1 MGNLIIIKSN
11 LKRIA
16 KNKMFIILTF
26 LLPLIIT
33 LALGVIMEKAGK
45 QTTLLINSDKGELS
59 QEFIKELS
67 NDNDIKIYDKED
79 ALEKTKKKLVSQC
92 YEIPDNFS
100 ELISRG
106 EKPKI
111 IVHRLESGTTTGLFE
126 FNSNELINK
135 MILSSELKNS
145 GVKVS
150 LEELS
155 QDNLDIVLTGRENG
169 KITDSI
175 ILGVLISFIFFDS
188 IGVALELFLLNK
200 ENILERSFSTS
211 NRPSTIIGAIL
222 IALFIF
228 HSVAFSSVFIIQAAF
243 RGSATLQNWPVY
255 VLNIVAMVFVAL
267 SLGIF
272 VARICKNE
280 NMISVLVQVIA
291 WITCF
296 VGGSF
301 APYEFLPSAVRMF
314 SKFTPQ
320 YWAIKSINTGNI
332 YLAGIVALFGI
343 ALFTAGT
350 FKVRRFE

>member
-1 MGNLIIIKSN
+1 MGKLIIIKSN

-16 KNKMFIILTF
+16 KNKLFIILTF

-33 LALGVIMEKAGK
+33 LTLGILMEKVGEP
-45 QTTLLINSDKGELS
+45 TTLLINNDKGELS
-59 QEFIKELS
+59 LDFIKEL
-67 NDNDIKIYDKED
+67 NKDNDIKIDNKED

-111 IVHRLESGTTTGLFE
+111 IVYRIESGTTTGLFE
-126 FNSNELINK
+126 FKCNDLLNK

-155 QDNLDIVLTGRENG
+155 QDNLDIVQTGRENG
-169 KITDSI
+169 KVADSI

-188 IGVALELFLLNK
+188 IGVAMELFSLNK

-228 HSVAFSSVFIIQAAF
+228 HAVAFSSVFIIQAAF
-243 RGSATLQNWPVY
+243 RGSATLGNWPVY
-255 VLNIVAMVFVAL
+255 LLNIVAMVFVAL
-267 SLGIF
+267 SLAIF
-272 VARICKNE
+272 VTRICKNE
-280 NMISVLVQVIA
+280 NIISVFVQVIA

-301 APYEFLPSAVRMF
+301 MPYEFLPSGVRMF

-320 YWAIKSINTGNI
+320 YWAIKSINTGNM
-332 YLAGIVALFGI
+332 YLTGIVVLFGI

-350 FKVRRFE
+350 LKVRRFE

>member
-1 MGNLIIIKSN
+1 ML
-11 LKRIA
+11 LKR
-16 KNKMFIILTF
+16 LR
-26 LLPLIIT
+26 
-33 LALGVIMEKAGK
+33 
-45 QTTLLINSDKGELS
+45 
-59 QEFIKELS
+59 
-67 NDNDIKIYDKED
+67 
-79 ALEKTKKKLVSQC
+79 KKLVSQC

-126 FNSNELINK
+126 FNSNNLINK

-155 QDNLDIVLTGRENG
+155 QDNLDIVLTGRDNG

-188 IGVALELFLLNK
+188 IGVATELFLLNK

-222 IALFIF
+222 IALFTF

-255 VLNIVAMVFVAL
+255 V
-267 SLGIF
+267 
-272 VARICKNE
+272 
-280 NMISVLVQVIA
+280 
-291 WITCF
+291 T
-296 VGGSF
+296 
-301 APYEFLPSAVRMF
+301 
-314 SKFTPQ
+314 
-320 YWAIKSINTGNI
+320 
-332 YLAGIVALFGI
+332 
-343 ALFTAGT
+343 
-350 FKVRRFE
+350 

>member
-1 MGNLIIIKSN
+1 MGKLIIIKSN

-16 KNKMFIILTF
+16 KNKVFIILTF

-33 LALGVIMEKAGK
+33 LALGVIMEKVGE
-45 QTTLLINSDKGELS
+45 QTTLLINNDKGELS
-59 QEFIKELS
+59 LDFIKELS
-67 NDNDIKIYDKED
+67 KDNNIKIYNEEE
-79 ALEKTKKKLVSQC
+79 AIEKTKKKLVSQC

-100 ELISRG
+100 ELILRG

-111 IVHRLESGTTTGLFE
+111 IVHRVESGTTTGLFE
-126 FNSNELINK
+126 FNSNNLINK

-145 GVKVS
+145 SVKIS

-155 QDNLDIVLTGRENG
+155 QDKLDIVMTGRDNG

-211 NRPSTIIGAIL
+211 NSPSTIIGAIL
-222 IALFIF
+222 IALFTF
-228 HSVAFSSVFIIQAAF
+228 HSIAFSSVFIIQAAF
-243 RGSATLQNWPVY
+243 RGSATVQNWPVY

-291 WITCF
+291 WISCF

-301 APYEFLPSAVRMF
+301 APYEFLPSAVRLF

-332 YLAGIVALFGI
+332 YLAGIVVLFGI